1 MSSNVSLST
10 PRDGENSLRRPS
22 TYRFLMGGL
31 VFSAVWSIFAGA
43 RDPASW
49 IIGLPAVVAA
59 AWCYASLA
67 QDRRHRLSL
76 LALAQFIP
84 LFFWESFK
92 GGIDVARRV
101 LGPRLHVA
109 PGLLDYRLGLTLPSA
124 RVFFV
129 DLVSLLPGTLSAD
142 VQGDRLRVHALDRSV
157 NPAGDLRRLERLV
170 AAIFGDDGAMPRS

>member
-10 PRDGENSLRRPS
+10 PRDGEDLHRRQS
-22 TYRFLMGGL
+22 THRFLMGGL
-31 VFSAVWSIFAGA
+31 VLSAVWSIFAGA

-49 IIGLPAVVAA
+49 IIGIPTIVAA

-76 LALAQFIP
+76 LALARFLP
-84 LFFWESFK
+84 VFLWESFK
-92 GGIDVARRV
+92 GGLDVARRV
-101 LGPRLHVA
+101 LGPRLRVA
-109 PGLLDYRLGLTLPSA
+109 PGFVDYRLELTLPSA

-142 VQGDRLRVHALDRSV
+142 LQGERLRVHALDR
-157 NPAGDLRRLERLV
+157 GLDQTEDLRRLERLV
-170 AAIFGDDGAMPRS
+170 AAIFGDHGEMPRS